1 MQEKLLQ
8 VLNIAVERQKIAEDE
23 HAVFLSG
30 NGPLVDVLQEALAR
44 DDAKR
49 NNISR
54 KEASRKVKEFIQI
67 IHHLGMTQYL
77 LILLLLKKL
86 QFSMKLN
93 EPGTNKI

>member
-1 MQEKLLQ
+1 MFRVQEKLLQ

-67 IHHLGMTQYL
+67 YSS
-77 LILLLLKKL
+77 
-86 QFSMKLN
+86 F
-93 EPGTNKI
+93 